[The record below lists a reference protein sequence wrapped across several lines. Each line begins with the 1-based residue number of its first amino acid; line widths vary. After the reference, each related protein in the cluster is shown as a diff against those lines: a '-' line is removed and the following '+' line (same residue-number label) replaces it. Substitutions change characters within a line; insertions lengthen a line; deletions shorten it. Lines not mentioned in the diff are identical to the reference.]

1 MTHLAA
7 IPKLFI
13 GMTALTATM
22 GTSACATETNLSGN
36 AVEAVWLNTQDG
48 PTREAIRV
56 FVREQ
61 SGPALIA
68 DLNSL
73 TQSPTLVNHKRETR
87 GSAVSSRNFQPVG
100 DYRLMMDNEN
110 RCWLIHSLQDV
121 VTHLELPNSAACAP
135 YQAP

>member
-1 MTHLAA
+1 MTKWLLAA
-7 IPKLFI
+7 GVL
-13 GMTALTATM
+13 MTSIAT
-22 GTSACATETNLSGN
+22 SSCAIAGDVPSSVD
-36 AVEAVWLNTQDG
+36 AVLINVQDG

-87 GSAVSSRNFQPVG
+87 RGSSVSRRDFQPVG
-100 DYRLMMDNEN
+100 DYRLIMDNEN
-110 RCWLIHSLQDV
+110 RCWLLHTLQDV
-121 VTHLELPNSAACAP
+121 VTQLELPNSASCAV
-135 YQAP
+135 YQGPAR